1 MSDFVAAKYILD
13 NMKNGI
19 APDNVEAINV
29 MAMDGGAKIRVR
41 PPKDTVI
48 DNRAVIF
55 HHVRTVPAQD
65 PAVFFAPCSFC
76 PAARIVSHNA
86 HGFKACVHFNV
97 VDLCFRVAVC
107 QIVVISKKRVC
118 LRYNLCYV
126 RSVPVV

>member
-48 DNRAVIF
+48 DNQLIC
-55 HHVRTVPAQD
+55 TVKGYRLLIKEGA
-65 PAVFFAPCSFC
+65 APKTEDDGTLIEEVTQLDKYK
-76 PAARIVSHNA
+76 ANA
-86 HGFKACVHFNV
+86 LLHSGLVNGTT
-97 VDLCFRVAVC
+97 
-107 QIVVISKKRVC
+107 
-118 LRYNLCYV
+118 
-126 RSVPVV
+126 